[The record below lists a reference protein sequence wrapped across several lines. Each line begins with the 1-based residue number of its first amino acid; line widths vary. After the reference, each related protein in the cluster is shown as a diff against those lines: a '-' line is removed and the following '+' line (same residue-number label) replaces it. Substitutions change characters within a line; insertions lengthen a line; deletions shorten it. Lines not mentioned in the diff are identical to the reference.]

1 MQKTFIPILADF
13 CEGLTLKDLPE
24 DVVER
29 AKVTILDAIAS
40 AYACHQTEPV
50 RITTDV
56 ARQFVSNHNQATVW
70 VKGYK
75 TNYIFAAVNNSMLIH
90 NMIHD
95 DTNQSHRGHAGNLI
109 VSTVLAIAEARQKS
123 GADILPAIVMGYE
136 AMGRIAAPA
145 VAYSVGRGF
154 RSTANYGPFGVA
166 TAAGKILGLSAEELS
181 QAISCAASYAM
192 GLLEPFNV
200 GSMEWR
206 FQNSVVIMGGV
217 MAALYAQQGL
227 KSAQTALQGD
237 AGLFSAFCGKDV
249 KDDIFSA
256 LMEESTTLGKEY
268 DISRTIY
275 KPYSTCAY
283 NQIGCNIALNI
294 IEKHSITPDM
304 LKEIVVKV
312 SPDNKEYPGVEYHGP
327 FETIDWAL
335 LSKPFMLG
343 AAVITKDLQ
352 VETYLN
358 RLNDPEIL
366 EIAGMVRLVAD
377 KNFGALDTEIQFITK
392 DGQVFKG
399 DLNMV
404 NLADLML
411 VRDSVI
417 KKFHGLAEQFI
428 DSSKIDEI
436 ADMVF
441 NLEKLNNISELTQ
454 KLSLD

>member
-1 MQKTFIPILADF
+1 MQKTFIPKMADF
-13 CEGLTLKDLPE
+13 FGGLTLKDLPD

-29 AKVTILDAIAS
+29 AKVVVLDAIAS
-40 AYACHQTEPV
+40 AYACHKTEPV
-50 RITTDV
+50 RITADV
-56 ARQFVSNHNQATVW
+56 AGQFVCDHDQATVW
-70 VKGYK
+70 VKGFK

-95 DTNQSHRGHAGNLI
+95 DTNQSHGGHAGNLI
-109 VSTVLAIAEARQKS
+109 VSTVLAIAEARQKPCA
-123 GADILPAIVMGYE
+123 GILPAIVMGYE

-145 VAYSVGRGF
+145 LAYSVERGF
-154 RSTANYGPFGVA
+154 RSTPNYGTFGVA
-166 TAAGKILGLSAEELS
+166 SAAGKILGLNASELS
-181 QAISCAASYAM
+181 NAISCAASYAM

-206 FQNSVVIMGGV
+206 FQNSVVIMGGI

-227 KSAQTALQGD
+227 RGARTALEGD
-237 AGLFSAFCGKDV
+237 AGFFAAFCGKDV
-249 KDDIFSA
+249 KEKIFSE
-256 LMEESTTLGKEY
+256 LMEQSTTLGQEY
-268 DISRTIY
+268 DITRTIF

-294 IEKHSITPDM
+294 INKHSITPEM

-312 SPDNKEYPGVEYHGP
+312 SPGNKDYPGVEYHGP
-327 FETIDWAL
+327 FETIDYAL

-343 AAVITKDLQ
+343 AALVTKDLQ

-366 EIAGMVRLVAD
+366 DVASMVRMEAD
-377 KNFGALDTEIQFITK
+377 ESFGALDTEIQFITK

-417 KKFHGLAEQFI
+417 KKFHALAEQYI

-441 NLEKLNNISELTQ
+441 NLEELSAISDLTQ
-454 KLSLD
+454 KLTLD